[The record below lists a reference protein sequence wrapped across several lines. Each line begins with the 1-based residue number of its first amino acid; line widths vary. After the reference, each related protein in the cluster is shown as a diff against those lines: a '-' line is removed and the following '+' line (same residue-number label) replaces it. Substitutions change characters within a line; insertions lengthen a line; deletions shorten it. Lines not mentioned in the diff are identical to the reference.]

1 MEPKA
6 KGKRATQKEKAA
18 ALLKQF
24 EVQFDETLNDRMGHL
39 HNRMV
44 AFVSESRLP
53 ITHVITVLQM
63 LLSEATEQAMK
74 KFKG

>member
-1 MEPKA
+1 MAKSKKA
-6 KGKRATQKEKAA
+6 NE
-18 ALLKQF
+18 LLKQF
-24 EVQFDETLNDRMGHL
+24 EIQFDETLNDRMGHL

-63 LLSEATEQAMK
+63 LLSDATEQAKK
-74 KFKG
+74 KFMKG